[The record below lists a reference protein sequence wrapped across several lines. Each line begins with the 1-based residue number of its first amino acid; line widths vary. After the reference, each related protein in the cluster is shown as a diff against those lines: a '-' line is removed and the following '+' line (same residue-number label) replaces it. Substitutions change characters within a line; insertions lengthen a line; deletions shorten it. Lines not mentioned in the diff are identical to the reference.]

1 MRSQAPPLLPI
12 LRSRHQ
18 GELLAVLLLHPDRE
32 YTLSELSRRLNVP
45 LSTVQGEANR
55 LIEAGL
61 VRQRRLGRARILG
74 AEPASRYTRPLTELV
89 TLAFGPHLVVEEEF
103 GSVDGLDAAAIF
115 GSWAARYHGV
125 PGPPPNDL
133 DLLVIGQ
140 PDRTQ
145 LYEAADRAERRLDLP
160 VNPTVRSRR
169 RWSAA
174 ADPLVRQIQSSPLVW
189 VLDRANLQ
197 GAA

>member
-18 GELLAVLLLHPDRE
+18 GELLAVLLLHLDRE
-32 YTLSELSRRLNVP
+32 YPLSELSC
-45 LSTVQGEANR
+45 
-55 LIEAGL
+55 
-61 VRQRRLGRARILG
+61 
-74 AEPASRYTRPLTELV
+74 
-89 TLAFGPHLVVEEEF
+89 H
-103 GSVDGLDAAAIF
+103 
-115 GSWAARYHGV
+115 
-125 PGPPPNDL
+125 
-133 DLLVIGQ
+133 LLVIGQ

-160 VNPTVRSRR
+160 VDPTVRSRR

>member
-1 MRSQAPPLLPI
+1 MRSEAPPLLPI

-32 YTLSELSRRLNVP
+32 YTLSDLSRRLNVP
-45 LSTVQGEANR
+45 LSTLQGEANR
-55 LIEAGL
+55 LIDAGL
-61 VRQRRLGRARILG
+61 VRQRRLGRARVLR
-74 AEPASRYTRPLTELV
+74 AELANRYSRPLTELV
-89 TLAFGPHLVVEEEF
+89 TLAFGPHLVVEEEL
-103 GSVDGLDAAAIF
+103 GLVAGLEAALIY
-115 GSWAARYHGV
+115 GSWAARYQGEA
-125 PGPPPNDL
+125 GPPPNDL

-160 VNPTVRSRR
+160 INPAVRGRR
-169 RWSAA
+169 RWDAA
-174 ADPLVRQIQSSPLVW
+174 ADPLVRQVKSSPVVW

>member
-1 MRSQAPPLLPI
+1 MRSEAPPLLPI
-12 LRSRHQ
+12 FRSRHQ
-18 GELLAVLLLHPDRE
+18 GELLAALLLHPDRE
-32 YTLSELSRRLNVP
+32 YTLTELSQRLKVP
-45 LSTVQGEANR
+45 LTTLQREVGR
-55 LIEAGL
+55 LVEAGL
-61 VRQRRLGRARILG
+61 IRQRRAGRTRLLG
-74 AEPASRYTRPLTELV
+74 AAPASRYVRPLTELV

-103 GSVDGLDAAAIF
+103 QSLDGLDAAAIF

-160 VNPTVRSRR
+160 VDPTVRSRR

>member
-1 MRSQAPPLLPI
+1 MRSEAPPLLPI

-32 YTLSELSRRLNVP
+32 YTLSELARRLNVP
-45 LSTVQGEANR
+45 LSTVHGEVNR
-55 LIEAGL
+55 LVDAGL
-61 VRQRRLGRARILG
+61 IRQRQVGRARVVS
-74 AEPASRYTRPLTELV
+74 AEPDSRYARPLTELI
-89 TLAFGPHLVVEEEF
+89 TLAFGPHLVVEEAF
-103 GSVDGLDAAAIF
+103 GSVAGLDALLIF
-115 GSWAARYHGV
+115 GSWAARYHGEA
-125 PGPPPNDL
+125 GSPPNDL

-140 PDRTQ
+140 PERTQ

-169 RWSAA
+169 RWNAA
-174 ADPLVRQIQSSPLVW
+174 SDPLVRQIKSSPVVW

-197 GAA
+197 GTA

>member
-32 YTLSELSRRLNVP
+32 YTLSELSRQLNVP

-61 VRQRRLGRARILG
+61 VRQRRLGRARVLG

-133 DLLVIGQ
+133 DLLV
-140 PDRTQ
+140 
-145 LYEAADRAERRLDLP
+145 
-160 VNPTVRSRR
+160 NPTVRSRR